1 MNDSTLSSDKLQSL
15 KSRIRAWAMELD
27 FHGFGVSDTDITTAE
42 KYLFSWINKG
52 RHGEMKYMYKHGTR
66 RSRPEELVPN
76 TVRIL
81 SFRMNY
87 WHASKHPPEMVLADM
102 NRGYISR
109 YALGRDY
116 HKLIRKRL
124 ATLAAQISSEVKSYQ
139 FRPFVDSAPVMEK
152 PLAIKA
158 GLGWMGK
165 HTNLIDKDSGSWFFL
180 GELYTNLP
188 LPIDEA
194 QEDHCGT
201 CTRCLVACP
210 TNAIIAPYEL
220 DATLCIAYLT
230 IEHKGSIPENL
241 RTLIGNRVFGCDDCQ
256 LVCPWNKTANESSV
270 EDFAPRHGLD
280 SPRLIE
286 LFRWT
291 EADFD
296 KKTTGSPIR
305 RAGYECWLR
314 NIAVALGNA
323 PTSHQVLYALRSR
336 LNYPSELVKEH
347 ILWALSQHDGRNN

>member
-1 MNDSTLSSDKLQSL
+1 
-15 KSRIRAWAMELD
+15 MELD

-42 KYLFSWINKG
+42 KYLFSWITKH
-52 RHGEMKYMYKHGTR
+52 RHGEMQYMHKHGTR
-66 RSRPEELVPN
+66 RSRPEELIPN

-87 WHASKHPPEMVLADM
+87 WRANKHSPEMVLADT
-102 NRGYISR
+102 NKGYISR

-116 HKLIRKRL
+116 HKLMRKRL
-124 ATLAAQISSEVKSYQ
+124 TTLAERISSEVTNYQ
-139 FRPFVDSAPVMEK
+139 FRPYVDSAPVMEK
-152 PLAIKA
+152 PLAVKA

-165 HTNLIDKDSGSWFFL
+165 HTNLIDKHSGSWFFL

-188 LPIDEA
+188 LPIDQP

-256 LVCPWNKTANESSV
+256 LVCPWNKTVSESPV
-270 EDFAPRHGLD
+270 GDFAPRHNLD
-280 SPRLIE
+280 SPHLIE
-286 LFRWT
+286 LFGWT
-291 EADFD
+291 EIDFD
-296 KKTTGSPIR
+296 KKTAGSPIR

-323 PTSHQVLYALRSR
+323 PTSDQVLYALRSR
-336 LNYPSELVKEH
+336 LSYPSDLVNEH
-347 ILWALSQHDGRNN
+347 ILWALSQHDTRIYR